1 MVEERH
7 GETSLL
13 LIYFKMKKY
22 KILKD
27 IIIKGDRTKVL
38 FLFIGM
44 LFLGFTEMAGVASIV
59 PFMSIVTDNSIIFTN
74 QYLNYLYVELD
85 FKNTDEFLFFSGILV
100 LCFMALANLFTIY
113 MNWKM
118 QYFVFM
124 QEYRLAIRMLRRYLS
139 QKYVFFLGRNSS
151 DLSKNILTEIGRSMS
166 GVILPILQ
174 VISKSIITF
183 MLLLLLIIADPGLA
197 VTIFISL
204 GIIYLMLFMLVRN
217 VLHSIGNTVAEAISQ
232 RYKILSEI
240 FSSIK
245 ILKLKG
251 GEGEFIETYSH
262 PSKKY
267 ALFSTISTV
276 ISHAPRYLL
285 EVVAFGGIMII
296 VLYLISKGESNSY
309 VISYMA
315 LYAFA
320 GYRLLPALQAIYAN
334 LTLIHYNFAAL
345 DAISVDLKLPEDKI
359 NKRRIKNDV
368 RIFKETLQLK
378 NIGFK
383 YPNTD
388 ESLLND
394 INLTIKKNSAVA
406 FVGETGAGK
415 STLIDIILGLHYP
428 SKGEII
434 LDGINLKNGKYVD
447 WRSVIGYVP
456 QDIYLSDDSIKNNIA
471 FMSLDDDISENDVIE
486 AAKVASIHDFIMSLP
501 DKYNTKVGERGVR
514 LSGGQKQRIGIAR
527 ALYHKPEVLVL
538 DEATSAMDSIT
549 EKNVMEAIGSLKNK
563 KTIIMIA
570 HRITTIQNCDLIY
583 MLENG
588 NIVDYGNFDEL
599 IDKNKNFKEM
609 AKK

>member
-1 MVEERH
+1 M
-7 GETSLL
+7 
-13 LIYFKMKKY
+13 
-22 KILKD
+22 
-27 IIIKGDRTKVL
+27 
-38 FLFIGM
+38 
-44 LFLGFTEMAGVASIV
+44 
-59 PFMSIVTDNSIIFTN
+59 
-74 QYLNYLYVELD
+74 
-85 FKNTDEFLFFSGILV
+85 
-100 LCFMALANLFTIY
+100 
-113 MNWKM
+113 
-118 QYFVFM
+118 
-124 QEYRLAIRMLRRYLS
+124 
-139 QKYVFFLGRNSS
+139 
-151 DLSKNILTEIGRSMS
+151 
-166 GVILPILQ
+166 
-174 VISKSIITF
+174 
-183 MLLLLLIIADPGLA
+183 
-197 VTIFISL
+197 
-204 GIIYLMLFMLVRN
+204 
-217 VLHSIGNTVAEAISQ
+217 
-232 RYKILSEI
+232 
-240 FSSIK
+240 
-245 ILKLKG
+245 
-251 GEGEFIETYSH
+251 
-262 PSKKY
+262 
-267 ALFSTISTV
+267 
-276 ISHAPRYLL
+276 
-285 EVVAFGGIMII
+285 
-296 VLYLISKGESNSY
+296 
-309 VISYMA
+309 
-315 LYAFA
+315 
-320 GYRLLPALQAIYAN
+320 
-334 LTLIHYNFAAL
+334 
-345 DAISVDLKLPEDKI
+345 
-359 NKRRIKNDV
+359 
-368 RIFKETLQLK
+368 
-378 NIGFK
+378 
-383 YPNTD
+383 
-388 ESLLND
+388 
-394 INLTIKKNSAVA
+394 TIKKNSAVA